1 MSETP
6 GRPPD
11 RLPAHESPGVD
22 VVSRDR
28 RTFLAGLGVV
38 GSSLLAGCGDLFR
51 GSARTP
57 TPEPTT
63 TPTEAPQETPTD
75 GPSTDGGTPTE
86 EPLQEVTITEF
97 GAKVDGTT
105 DDTAAFREA
114 LEAVEPGGT
123 VIVPEGDVV
132 VRADAKTS
140 TAIDI
145 QRPLRG
151 VTIRGVATDGPPKSR
166 IVMGGGHPHNHKA
179 IQIRKAEGDG
189 KESGGNFTIRDLV
202 FDGNWSEQVGGDGTF
217 PNGFGVDV
225 RGTGQ
230 GVLFEN
236 CIFQNW
242 ATNGGI
248 MEAEN
253 LTVRNCTFH
262 HNGYGAASVGRD
274 GHGMNAGAGSDGVL
288 VENCLFTD
296 HSGAGVDSRRGKV
309 TVRNAVFVGNQFGVK
324 LNDATREVVLEN
336 CALDMQGGGEQC
348 IYSIPNRDD
357 VGTLRLERVH
367 IANARWPGID
377 LPSKARVVGT
387 DILLTNCNRSEV
399 RRGAL
404 YLNGGSEVDIERLS
418 VHETPGG
425 AVQFRNASG
434 RIGTLVHSGNDDG
447 VGVLSR
453 VELGRSILSIP
464 ISLDI
469 PDASSVG
476 AGLGSVRDS

>member
-1 MSETP
+1 
-6 GRPPD
+6 
-11 RLPAHESPGVD
+11 
-22 VVSRDR
+22 
-28 RTFLAGLGVV
+28 VV
-38 GSSLLAGCGDLFR
+38 GSSLLAGCSDLFR

-114 LEAVEPGGT
+114 IEAVEPGGT

-140 TAIDI
+140 TAIDM
-145 QRPLRG
+145 QRPLQG
-151 VTIRGVATDGPPKSR
+151 VTIRGVTTDGPPKSR

-179 IQIRKAEGDG
+179 IQIRKAEGNG

-242 ATNGGI
+242 ATNGAI
-248 MEAEN
+248 MEADD
-253 LTVRNCTFH
+253 LVVRNCTFH
-262 HNGYGAASVGRD
+262 HNGYGAATVDRD
-274 GHGMNAGAGSDGVL
+274 GHGMNAGAEPNGVL

-296 HSGAGVDSRRGKV
+296 HTGTGVDSSRGKV
-309 TVRNAVFVGNQFGVK
+309 TVRNSVFNGNQFGVK
-324 LNDATREVVLEN
+324 LNDASKEVVLEN
-336 CALDMQGGGEQC
+336 CCFDMKGSGKQC
-348 IYSIPNRDD
+348 IYSIPKRNG
-357 VGTLRLERVH
+357 VGTLRLDRVH
-367 IANARWPGID
+367 IDNAQWPGID

-387 DILLTNCNRSEV
+387 DVLLTNCNRSGV

-404 YLNGGSEVDIERLS
+404 YLNSGSEIDIERLS
-418 VHETPGG
+418 IHDSQGG
-425 AVQFRNASG
+425 AVQFRDASG
-434 RIGTLVHSGNDDG
+434 RIETLIHSGNSGG
-447 VGVLSR
+447 VGERSR
-453 VELGRSILSIP
+453 VVIGRSIVGLPIP
-464 ISLDI
+464 LET

-476 AGLGSVRDS
+476 AGIGSVSER